1 MRIDTDELILDILKE
16 VDKDSAIRK
25 IIDKALAKQDCIY
38 NEDGYIQD
46 IHTNPLYAAF
56 DDESVF
62 KIGDTIRNKNSG
74 ITAKVTIYLDRAY
87 GLSNGCRVPAMD
99 KDNWE
104 TIKANLANAL
114 DKFLERVSPTRD

>member
-46 IHTNPLYAAF
+46 IHTNPLHAAF
-56 DDESVF
+56 DDESIF

-104 TIKANLANAL
+104 KI
-114 DKFLERVSPTRD
+114 D

>member
-1 MRIDTDELILDILKE
+1 MRIDTDKLILDILKE
-16 VDKDSAIRK
+16 VDKDNAIRK

-62 KIGDTIRNKNSG
+62 KIGDTIRNINSG
-74 ITAKVTIYLDRAY
+74 ITAKVTTYLDRAY

-104 TIKANLANAL
+104 KVNLKKKEYATTKNI
-114 DKFLERVSPTRD
+114 

>member
-1 MRIDTDELILDILKE
+1 MRIDTDRLILDILKE

-46 IHTNPLYAAF
+46 IHPNPLYAAY
-56 DDESVF
+56 DDESIF
-62 KIGDTIRNKNSG
+62 KIGDTIKNIHSG
-74 ITAKVTIYLDRAY
+74 ITAKVTSYLDGAY
-87 GLSNGCRVPAMD
+87 GLSNGCMVSTMD

-104 TIKANLANAL
+104 KVNLKKKEY
-114 DKFLERVSPTRD
+114 DTTKSI

>member
-1 MRIDTDELILDILKE
+1 MRIDTDKLILDILKE

-25 IIDKALAKQDCIY
+25 IIDKALAKQDYIY

-62 KIGDTIRNKNSG
+62 KIGDTIRNINSG
-74 ITAKVTIYLDRAY
+74 ITAKVTTYLDRAY
-87 GLSNGCRVPAMD
+87 GLSNGCIVPTMN
-99 KDNWE
+99 KDNWKKLISE
-104 TIKANLANAL
+104 PS
-114 DKFLERVSPTRD
+114 KFD

>member
-1 MRIDTDELILDILKE
+1 MRIDTDKLILDILKE
-16 VDKDSAIRK
+16 VDKGSAIRK

-56 DDESVF
+56 DDPTIF
-62 KIGDTIRNKNSG
+62 KIGDIIRNKNSG
-74 ITAKVTIYLDRAY
+74 ITAEVTIYLDGAY
-87 GLSNGCRVPAMD
+87 GLSNGCMVPSKN

-104 TIKANLANAL
+104 KV
-114 DKFLERVSPTRD
+114 D